1 MRMIHTNRACRGDA
15 TLDDAR
21 RDSRAT
27 VGLNVSS
34 DNEVVTFDSG
44 RNLVGGG
51 FRVGTSNVLVT
62 SSIAMARDRE
72 S

>member
-1 MRMIHTNRACRGDA
+1 M
-15 TLDDAR
+15 
-21 RDSRAT
+21 
-27 VGLNVSS
+27 GLNVSS